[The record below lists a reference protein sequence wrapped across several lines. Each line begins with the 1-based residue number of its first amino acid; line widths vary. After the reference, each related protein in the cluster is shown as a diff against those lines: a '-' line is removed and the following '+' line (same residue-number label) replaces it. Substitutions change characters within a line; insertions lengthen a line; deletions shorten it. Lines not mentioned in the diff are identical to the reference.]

1 MISKMV
7 IGRAHSNSIANRSAM
22 SPSFRRSFSRS
33 IVPAAGFIAAALAL
47 AACSSSGGSS
57 SSSSSASSAATSSS
71 SASGKTYNV
80 AYMSYAVANDYD
92 KGMLANAQAEAAKS
106 GIKITVFDAA
116 NSSNTQYSQ
125 MQTAISSGKYQGIIT
140 QPIVGTALVPLV
152 QQAIAAGIKVVNMD
166 QILGGNLRTADSQ
179 VQGLSGNAVFVPYTT
194 AVTSGKLAAQACQ
207 TMKAN
212 PCDVGFL
219 YDVKASQLDIAEY
232 AGFIVGLKADPN
244 AKVTNTGQTNFT
256 QAQAL
261 TATQDMLTANPN
273 LDVIWGS
280 DQGAEGAASAVAAA
294 GKQGKVL
301 IIGAGG
307 GSIAI
312 ADVKSG
318 VLYGEL
324 FNAPATEGTVAMQM
338 MAKALTTGQSSA
350 GVDVAATFPNAG
362 AITKANVDQFKAQYT
377 G

>member
-1 MISKMV
+1 
-7 IGRAHSNSIANRSAM
+7 M
-22 SPSFRRSFSRS
+22 SQSFRRSFSRS

-71 SASGKTYNV
+71 SAAASGKTYNV

-92 KGMLANAQAEAAKS
+92 KGMLANAEAVAAKNN
-106 GIKITVFDAA
+106 IKITVFDAA

-125 MQTAISSGKYQGIIT
+125 LQTVISSGKYQGIIT

-166 QILGGNLRTADSQ
+166 QILGSNLRTADPQ
-179 VQGLSGNAVFVPYTT
+179 VQGLSGNAVFNPYNGG
-194 AVTSGKLAAQACQ
+194 VTDGKLTAQACESL
-207 TMKAN
+207 KAN

-219 YDVKASQLDIAEY
+219 YDVKASNLDGAVH
-232 AGFIVGLKADPN
+232 ADFLVGLKADPN

-256 QAQAL
+256 QAGGLSAS
-261 TATQDMLTANPN
+261 QDMLTANPN

-280 DQGAEGAASAVAAA
+280 DQGAEGAASAVAQA

-301 IIGAGG
+301 IVGGGG

-318 VLYGEL
+318 VLFGEL
-324 FNAPATEGTVAMQM
+324 YNAPATEGKVAMQM
-338 MAKALTTGQSSA
+338 MAKALTTGQSSG
-350 GVDVAATFPNAG
+350 GVDVAATFPDNG
-362 AITKANVDQFKAQYT
+362 AITKANVDQFTAQYT

>member
-1 MISKMV
+1 MS
-7 IGRAHSNSIANRSAM
+7 HSFKRSL
-22 SPSFRRSFSRS
+22 PRS

-47 AACSSSGGSS
+47 AACSSGGSS
-57 SSSSSASSAATSSS
+57 SSSSSASSGSTSSSSSS

-80 AYMSYAVANDYD
+80 AYLSYAVANDYD
-92 KGMLANAQAEAAKS
+92 KGMLANAEAVAAKNN
-106 GIKITVFDAA
+106 IKITVFDAA

-166 QILGGNLRTADSQ
+166 QILGSNLRTADPQ
-179 VQGLSGNAVFVPYTT
+179 VTGLSGNAVFNPYNGG
-194 AVTSGKLAAQACQ
+194 VTDGKLSAEACEAL
-207 TMKAN
+207 KAN

-219 YDVKASQLDIAEY
+219 YDVKASNLDGAVH
-232 AGFIVGLKADPN
+232 AGFLVGLATDPN
-244 AKVTNTGQTNFT
+244 AKITNTGQTNFT
-256 QAQAL
+256 QAGGLSAS
-261 TATQDMLTANPN
+261 QDMLTANPN

-280 DQGAEGAASAVAAA
+280 DQGAEGAASAVAQA

-301 IIGAGG
+301 IVGGGG

-318 VLYGEL
+318 VLFGEL
-324 FNAPATEGTVAMQM
+324 YNAPATEGKVAMQM
-338 MAKALTTGQSSA
+338 MAKALTTGQSSG
-350 GVDVAATFPNAG
+350 GVDVAATFPDNG
-362 AITKANVDQFKAQYT
+362 AITKANVDKFTAQYT